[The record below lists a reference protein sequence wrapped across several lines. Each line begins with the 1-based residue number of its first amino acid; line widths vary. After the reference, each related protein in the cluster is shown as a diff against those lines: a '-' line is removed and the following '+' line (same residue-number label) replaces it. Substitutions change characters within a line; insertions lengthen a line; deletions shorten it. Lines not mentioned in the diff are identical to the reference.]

1 MNMKRQ
7 EAFRFFFVNAGWS
20 NPPGKAA
27 CALACAKAEEEAEA
41 RGWTAKWKWE
51 EESHLD
57 VFGVLECCERANKKC
72 QHERHSHGSY
82 EVCPDHY
89 DVVHGDAMWA
99 GLYDEKGNLLA
110 SLGMIEGVTSEYR
123 RVIEA
128 ELVLEALGELRVA
141 EATEKRQESEWL
153 RVAAL

>member
-1 MNMKRQ
+1 MNTKRQ
-7 EAFRFFFVNAGWS
+7 KAFKFFFENAGWS

-27 CALACAKAEEEAEA
+27 CSLEYARAEEEAEA
-41 RGWTAKWKWE
+41 RGWTVKWRLDE
-51 EESHLD
+51 DSHLD
-57 VFGVLECCERANKKC
+57 VFGVLECCERANKQC
-72 QHERHSHGSY
+72 EYERHSHGRY
-82 EVCPDHY
+82 KVCLYHY
-89 DVVHGDAMWA
+89 YDAHGDAMCA
-99 GLYDEKGNLLA
+99 TLYDEEGEILA
-110 SLGMIEGVTSEYR
+110 SLGMIEGATSEYR